1 MTEPELASG
10 DSGEHV
16 EQLQNRLLA
25 LGRYSGTVDG
35 RFAEQ
40 TEAAVQQLQTD
51 AGLAA
56 DGRVGPQTWA
66 ALRDAEA
73 AAGIL
78 TAASDHASM
87 AVGDLSEDQ
96 QWRWDGKQWEPAE
109 TNAAL
114 AFAPEQV
121 ADGHVSTDGHWRW
134 DGSSWQPVG

>member
-1 MTEPELASG
+1 
-10 DSGEHV
+10 
-16 EQLQNRLLA
+16 
-25 LGRYSGTVDG
+25 VDG